1 MNNIFN
7 KSNLLQELGQN
18 LRDRLDA
25 KNDLPDMSFLANGY
39 EAGLNNE
46 GLQGIPIDDYS
57 LSADISNW
65 FSGNYDKIRDLYENY
80 YTNYM
85 LGYNEYLDNTRYQ
98 RAMKDLMDA
107 GLNPYLLLTGGSAS
121 PASGGSYN
129 VSESSQG
136 NFKSDRNFD
145 LISMI
150 LKTLGAVAIF
160 GKLFG

>member
-1 MNNIFN
+1 MFGDAD
-7 KSNLLQELGQN
+7 KLKEFGQSI
-18 LRDRLDA
+18 RDQLDA
-25 KNDLPDMSFLANGY
+25 KNELPDMSFMSRGY
-39 EAGLNNE
+39 DAGLNNE

-57 LSADISNW
+57 LGADISNW
-65 FSGNYDKIRDLYENY
+65 FSGNYDKIRDMYENY

-129 VSESSQG
+129 VSESSQ
-136 NFKSDRNFD
+136 NNMKSGRSMD
-145 LISMI
+145 LFGMI
-150 LKTLGAVAIF
+150 LKMLGAVAIF
-160 GKLFG
+160 GKVFGGK

>member
-1 MNNIFN
+1 MN
-7 KSNLLQELGQN
+7 KSFIQMLQSPQPTDDLSW
-18 LRDRLDA
+18 LD
-25 KNDLPDMSFLANGY
+25 SGY
-39 EAGLNNE
+39 DAGLNNE

-57 LSADISNW
+57 LGADMSNW
-65 FSGNYDKIRDLYENY
+65 FTGNYDKIRDRYENY

-129 VSESSQG
+129 VSESSQS
-136 NFKSDRNFD
+136 NFKGERSSDLFGT
-145 LISMI
+145 I
-150 LKTLGAVAIF
+150 LKLLGSIAIFTKIF
-160 GKLFG
+160 GK